1 MKSKTLAF
9 YALFLT
15 LLVFSACKAK
25 DDAHVKKGSLLAE
38 VNGVAITEDDLNLR
52 LQGGH
57 AGNIAPQM
65 REQALQDL
73 IDEELL
79 YQKGVKLGLDK
90 DAKYKNALKVME
102 ARMNAFKRA
111 EMARMMKG
119 SKIASAVNV
128 TNEDVKKYFTEHE
141 AMISTDVHLL
151 GIRFPDEGE
160 AGKAYERMKS
170 ESFEAVAREKFARA
184 PKGKTAPWD
193 MGFLHW
199 NQIPAEWVDA
209 VYALKKG
216 EISGVLNSQ
225 RSGIYIVKIV
235 DRRKNP
241 DAALERA
248 SASIMNRLVEIRGR
262 EAYSHYIDELKR
274 EAKIVKPD
282 ERRKP
287 S

>member
-1 MKSKTLAF
+1 MKSKTLARF
-9 YALFLT
+9 ALFLT
-15 LLVFSACKAK
+15 LLVFFACKAK
-25 DDAHVKKGSLLAE
+25 DGAHVKKEGLLAD

-52 LQGGH
+52 LPGDH
-57 AGNIAPQM
+57 TASITPQM
-65 REQALQDL
+65 RDQALQDL

-79 YQKGVKLGLDK
+79 YQKGLKLGMDK
-90 DAKYKNALKVME
+90 DAKYRNALKVME
-102 ARMNAFKRA
+102 ARMKMFKRS

-141 AMISTDVHLL
+141 AMISIDVHLL

-160 AGKAYERMKS
+160 AGKAHERMKS
-170 ESFEAVAREKFARA
+170 DSFEAIVREKFAHA

-199 NQIPAEWVDA
+199 NQIPVEWVDA

-225 RSGIYIVKIV
+225 RNGIYIVKLV

-248 SASIMNRLVEIRGR
+248 SASIMNRLVDVRGR

-274 EAKIVKPD
+274 EARIVKPE

>member
-1 MKSKTLAF
+1 MKSKTLTL
-9 YALFLT
+9 YALLFT
-15 LLVFSACKAK
+15 LFIFPACKAK
-25 DDAHVKKGSLLAE
+25 DVAQIKKESLLAT
-38 VNGVAITEDDLNLR
+38 VNGTAITEDDLRLR
-52 LQGGH
+52 LPAGH
-57 AGNIAPQM
+57 AGNITAQM

-79 YQKGVKLGLDK
+79 YQEGLKLGLDK
-90 DAKYKNALKVME
+90 DAKYRNALKIME
-102 ARMNAFKRA
+102 ARMKAFKRS
-111 EMARMMKG
+111 EMARLMKG

-141 AMISTDVHLL
+141 AMIANDIHLF
-151 GIRFPDEGE
+151 GIRFTDEGE
-160 AGKAYERMKS
+160 ARTAYERMKS
-170 ESFEAVAREKFARA
+170 ESFEAVARGKFASV

-199 NQIPAEWVDA
+199 SQIPIEWVDA

-216 EISGVLNSQ
+216 EVSGVLISQ
-225 RSGIYIVKIV
+225 RSGTYIVKLV

-241 DAALERA
+241 DAALERV
-248 SASIMNRLVEIRGR
+248 SASIMNRLVDMRGR

-274 EAKIVKPD
+274 EARIVKPE